1 MNKNLCNLRS
11 LNSKILIKDPKSMSK
26 KSTFTKNEAKQIE
39 ALIEEKLQSS
49 ADKQKGIRQ
58 KIRNLGFYA
67 SDYDVSRGY
76 TVADFRR
83 VINIIGVSQM
93 EIQPKSIE
101 KPIPKETKPIVK
113 KNIANDE
120 TYIIDICDE
129 VLKLKA
135 IRQHRFDF
143 LRGHTGTKLP
153 VDAYYPSIPLVI
165 EYHEKQHAEEVGFFN
180 KRITSTGINRGEQRK
195 QYDDLRR
202 SEIPKNDLQLVI
214 FDYSDF
220 SHSKSKRLLRNKE
233 EDIKVIKQRLK

>member
-1 MNKNLCNLRS
+1 MA
-11 LNSKILIKDPKSMSK
+11 K
-26 KSTFTKNEAKQIE
+26 KSTFTAAEAKQIE

-83 VINIIGVSQM
+83 VVNIIGVSKM
-93 EIQPKSIE
+93 EIQAKPVEKS
-101 KPIPKETKPIVK
+101 IPKETKPILK
-113 KNIANDE
+113 KNSINDE
-120 TYIIDICDE
+120 TYIIDLCDE

-135 IRQHRFDF
+135 LRQHRFDF
-143 LRGHTGTKLP
+143 LRGHTGVKLP

-165 EYHEKQHAEEVGFFN
+165 EFHEKQHTEEVGFFN

-202 SEIPKNDLQLVI
+202 SEIPKNDIQLVI

-220 SHSKSKRLLRNKE
+220 SHNNNKRLLRNRE
-233 EDIKVIKQRLK
+233 EDKKVIMHKLKLF